1 MKSITLIVTLLLAA
15 TVFAA
20 DVDFSGTWKFD
31 KDKSEIPEFG
41 GRGGDPGG
49 AGRPGGPE
57 GRGGM
62 TPPDMVITQKKN
74 IVTVERTMIGR
85 NGEERKTE
93 TKYDLTGKVTKAKR
107 RRGTTEHVAK
117 MKEDVLHIE
126 SVRIFERDG
135 METEMVTKSTWTL
148 VDDGKGLL
156 IESVTETP
164 MGERKM
170 KTYYSK
176 Q

>member
-1 MKSITLIVTLLLAA
+1 MALIVTLF
-15 TVFAA
+15 FAA
-20 DVDFSGTWKFD
+20 ALFAVDVDYSGTWKFD

-41 GRGGDPGG
+41 GR
-49 AGRPGGPE
+49 PGGPG

-74 IVTVERTMIGR
+74 VVIVERTMIGR
-85 NGEERKTE
+85 NGEERTTE
-93 TKYDLTGKVTKAKR
+93 TKYNLTGKVTKEER
-107 RRGTTEHVAK
+107 RRGTTEHKAN
-117 MKEDVLHIE
+117 MKESVLHIE

-135 METEMVTKSTWTL
+135 AEMEMVTKSTWTL

-156 IESVTETP
+156 IESVSETP